1 MTTATAVTPTL
12 PATPPELPSALPA
25 VSLLQLMWLASP
37 ALPVGG
43 FSYSEVLEAAVDSGH
58 VTNEAQASQWLTD
71 QLHLSQARS
80 DLSVVAQAVTAW
92 RAGDLPRIT
101 ELNTWVLT
109 TRETSELRQQTQ
121 QTGRSLLE
129 WLRQLP
135 AATTDAPEHAPAAS
149 SATAAI
155 ASTQTAPQGISD
167 HAPQADDGAA
177 QAAAT
182 LLAHLAFARD
192 LPPTWPVAFALAAAQ
207 TAAPVREC
215 VLACAF
221 GWAENMAQAAIK
233 AVPLGQTG
241 GQRILARLLQAI
253 PAAVDSA
260 IALPD
265 HQRQAF
271 NPMLAI
277 LSAQHETQ
285 YSRLFRS

>member
-1 MTTATAVTPTL
+1 MGTSMATTTGTKTTTTAMTTEAHDRL
-12 PATPPELPSALPA
+12 H
-25 VSLLQLMWLASP
+25 LMWLASP

-43 FSYSEVLEAAVDSGH
+43 FSYSEVLEAAVDKGL
-58 VTNEAQASQWLTD
+58 VTTEAQASQWLTD

-80 DLSVVAQAVTAW
+80 DLAVVAQAIAAW
-92 RAGDLPRIT
+92 RQNDLPRVA

-109 TRETSELRQQTQ
+109 TRESSELRQQTQ

-135 AATTDAPEHAPAAS
+135 TPDESDTAPAK
-149 SATAAI
+149 
-155 ASTQTAPQGISD
+155 
-167 HAPQADDGAA
+167 
-177 QAAAT
+177 AAT
-182 LLAHLAFARD
+182 LQAHLAFARD

-207 TAAPVREC
+207 TAAPVRDC

-221 GWAENMAQAAIK
+221 GWAENMSQAAIK

-253 PAAVDSA
+253 PDAVDSA

-265 HQRQAF
+265 DQRQAF